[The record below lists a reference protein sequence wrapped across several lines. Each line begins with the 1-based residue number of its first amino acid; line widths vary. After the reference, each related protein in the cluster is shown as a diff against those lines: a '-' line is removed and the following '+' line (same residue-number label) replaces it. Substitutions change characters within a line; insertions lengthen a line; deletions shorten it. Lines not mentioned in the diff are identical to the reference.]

1 MTLPSF
7 SAALGAPSTT
17 PMPAL
22 ADGPLPDGAGATA
35 DAAPGGFADLLKQA
49 AAGAMGTVQAGEA
62 ATSQALSGK
71 PDMAQVVTAVSNAE
85 VTLQAAVA
93 VRDKVIQAYLDV
105 IRMPI

>member
-1 MTLPSF
+1 MKVGFNAAAAAYS
-7 SAALGAPSTT
+7 SALGRVPSIGGID
-17 PMPAL
+17 A
-22 ADGPLPDGAGATA
+22 AA
-35 DAAPGGFADLLKQA
+35 AAPGGFADLLKQA